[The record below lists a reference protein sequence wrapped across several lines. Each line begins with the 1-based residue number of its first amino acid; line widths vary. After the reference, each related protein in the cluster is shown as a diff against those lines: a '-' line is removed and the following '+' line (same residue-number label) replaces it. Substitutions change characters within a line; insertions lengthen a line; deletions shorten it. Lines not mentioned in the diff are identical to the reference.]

1 MLFPNATVFRTPY
14 STQGS
19 EGFSE
24 VSIFA
29 KDENIGPRITQ
40 ILEKG
45 FKFESVLDIKTIAKQ
60 TRDIIIIGEYSM
72 SNQFSFLSRPY
83 HFATMTIL
91 MILQFHKKSKYI

>member
-1 MLFPNATVFRTPY
+1 MPQFFELHIQHGGARVFRRFQYLQKMKTLD
-14 STQGS
+14 Q
-19 EGFSE
+19 
-24 VSIFA
+24 
-29 KDENIGPRITQ
+29 RITQ

>member
-1 MLFPNATVFRTPY
+1 MPQFFELHIQHRGARVFRRFQYLQKMKTLD
-14 STQGS
+14 Q
-19 EGFSE
+19 
-24 VSIFA
+24 
-29 KDENIGPRITQ
+29 RITQ

-72 SNQFSFLSRPY
+72 SNQLSFLSRPY

>member
-1 MLFPNATVFRTPY
+1 MKTLD
-14 STQGS
+14 Q
-19 EGFSE
+19 
-24 VSIFA
+24 
-29 KDENIGPRITQ
+29 RITQ

-60 TRDIIIIGEYSM
+60 TRDIIIIGEYSHQF